1 VRVRASQAIQS
12 DSRINLLLIAQM
24 CAPAARTQNAR
35 ANRPKRTESADAHDA
50 RSVVAQSFL
59 HLRKFGDREEEA
71 PWPLISCRSSCRA
84 THMNPNPSSGQTSRS
99 TSSHVEPEHVG
110 PSPLN
115 EDVTKLQR
123 EVASLKDTFARLAS
137 QVSGEAAKTVRNVS
151 QTVASQAGTVAG
163 GVADAGSELASSAK
177 EHAKTVVSELEAM
190 ARRNPLGTIAGAVLV
205 GVIIGMISMSRGRS

>member
-1 VRVRASQAIQS
+1 
-12 DSRINLLLIAQM
+12 
-24 CAPAARTQNAR
+24 
-35 ANRPKRTESADAHDA
+35 
-50 RSVVAQSFL
+50 
-59 HLRKFGDREEEA
+59 
-71 PWPLISCRSSCRA
+71 
-84 THMNPNPSSGQTSRS
+84 MNPNPSSGQTSRS
-99 TSSHVEPEHVG
+99 TSGHVEPEHVG

-115 EDVTKLQR
+115 EDVTQLQR